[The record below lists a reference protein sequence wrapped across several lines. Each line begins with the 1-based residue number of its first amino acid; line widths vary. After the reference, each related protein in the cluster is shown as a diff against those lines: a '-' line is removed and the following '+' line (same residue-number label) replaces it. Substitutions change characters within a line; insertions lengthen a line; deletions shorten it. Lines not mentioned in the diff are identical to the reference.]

1 MSGRKPMAGKKSAK
15 TSLKENTSLKV
26 AAQKFYGYAEYHS
39 GMPLFISLT
48 LSYSGTDSAEDID
61 VTAESESGLL
71 LPFARHF
78 GEVPSDSV
86 LEIGTENIVSPVYLT
101 EIEKPEEVTLT
112 VRVLHEKDILA
123 EERCAVTVLPYDYW
137 CGREGMPEMLACFV
151 RPKIAD
157 CVRMK
162 EEARAQ
168 LARWKVSCEW
178 QGYREGD
185 RNRIRYIIAA
195 FFSAL
200 RRQAVGLSAAEFDCS
215 CPVPVGDITKI
226 LKEKVCSPFEM
237 ALLFASCLESA
248 GLNPVLAVGQEHIA
262 CGVWLYDNCFTESSD
277 DDIALLQKYV
287 SGGVNAISMIDCDE
301 LFEGRNVNYVTA
313 ESHFV
318 QRLQS
323 GWFDCVVDIRRC
335 RYIRIP
341 SLPLKVKGLKGYEFL
356 SGRDTDLEAAPDILQ
371 DGQKVSLDGKVTRDK
386 QWERRLLDLSLKNT
400 LLNFHPE
407 KNVLHIMTADMP
419 EMFGAFAEGGAF
431 EILEKPSD
439 PRMSAVSVG
448 YFSAQPVF
456 SAWKELIRV
465 ELKNRRIRTCSDKNS
480 TGEVLRYL
488 VRKAKTAEEEA
499 GANVLFLAFGFL
511 KWCDRGSGD
520 SMYAP
525 LILCPVAITKSRG
538 GRGYSVSFTGE
549 ELRFNT
555 TLLEYLYRE
564 FRIDLR
570 GLEGAPGGLK
580 IPEILSLVR
589 TEILNMPRWEV
600 LEEVY
605 LANFSFARFAMWNDV
620 RSNMDTFRNN
630 ALIRS
635 LLTGRLCMENR
646 VFSEKDEDSY
656 PPDEVLC
663 PLPADESQF
672 AAVAEAAA
680 GTTFVLHGPPGTGKS
695 QTITNIIANCLSRGM
710 RVLFVAEKQAA
721 LSVVKKRLDSVGLGD
736 FCLELHSGKTDKA
749 ELLRSM
755 ESTLAL
761 AGPARETAFAE
772 KSRQLTEIRAELNAP
787 VAALHRKRR
796 LGVSV
801 YEGILIWQKNKD
813 APDVLDIESSFYDQ
827 LTKEKLNDYETMLS
841 ETAAAAKQCGGAYG
855 SPFEHVSL
863 TEFSAECREK
873 VYVSAEVMLVET
885 RHFKN
890 YLGLFLSYYKQKVS
904 TFTARKFNALRELAL
919 LLSDGT
925 ADKYYRCDPASFQVF
940 FNAGRRLDRLMDA
953 YSAKF
958 RELVDVSGDPSL
970 LEQEVDNWGTN
981 FKSSRMLNAYVKK
994 LSRVSKEKL
1003 SPEETVRYVEML
1015 ARIYGEIRLL
1025 KENTDLAANFTDRNG
1040 RLNFRKRDDFMADM
1054 RRIQAL
1060 AESVFM
1066 DYNADSF
1073 NSVCAQSSGGL
1084 AAPLLSGYLRSA
1096 KSFAD
1101 SRTAFCDTIGADS
1114 ALFEDEDQPEFY
1126 SRKAAAL
1133 IDNIDMLSAWCMYR
1147 KRAAQLD
1154 SEGLSFI
1161 TLSLESGKITS
1172 DNLLSSFRKNV
1183 YRNFVETN
1191 ISADPELAKFSAGVL
1206 EDRIERFRA
1215 MDEDFSA
1222 ASREHIR
1229 MGLIANIPT
1238 ASTEGPLSLEV
1249 AAFSRIAKSN
1259 MRGMRVK
1266 DFFAEIPGLLSRI
1279 APCMLMS
1286 PATVAQHLAPDPE
1299 LFDIVIFDEASQLP
1313 TCEAVGSLARAKS
1326 AVIVGDP
1333 KQLPP
1338 TSFFSSG
1345 YVDEENLETEDL
1357 DSILDDCLALGV
1369 PEKHLTW
1376 HYRSKHESLIA
1387 FSNVMYYDNMLR
1399 TFPSPD
1405 ALESK
1410 VRLCYVE
1417 NGVYDR
1423 GFTKRNKEEA
1433 EALVRDVVRRLSD
1446 PVLSRSSIGIVT
1458 FSTAQQDYI
1467 ERRLADALVRNG
1479 LEDKAYDR
1487 DEPLFVKNLENVQG
1501 DERDVILFS
1510 VCYGPDR
1517 AGRVSLNFGPLN
1529 QTGGWRRLNVAV
1541 SRARE
1546 EMCVFSSMTSAM
1558 INLAKTNSKGVA
1570 GLKAFLEFAEKGKTN
1585 LAIRSES
1592 LKVGGGIGKYI
1603 ARELA
1608 GYGYDCRYDLGFT
1621 DFKIDCAVLDPRG
1634 SGKFL
1639 LAVMC
1644 DGETAA
1650 ASSAKDRNVIQIRA
1664 LKQNNWNV
1672 IRVFTISF
1680 ISNPKREVKRI
1691 KDVLDRLCGLDRSGK
1706 DSLAKYRRNY
1716 RYAKTEQMQYSAQYV
1731 SGGENREEILS
1742 RIRAVVAAEEP
1753 ISERYLIRR
1762 VLSTLGIRKW
1772 GGKTEEELRSLIALC
1787 GFKSEKLCG
1796 ETYFRK
1802 TDRCLSCDTFRVEEV
1817 PLRHSEEDFT
1827 PYEII
1832 ACARGIL
1839 ENRVSLYL
1847 DELAA
1852 QVLSEM
1858 RVQRP
1863 GDRLVRFTEECI
1875 LLGAERSLFVR
1886 SVSDRISL

>member
-1 MSGRKPMAGKKSAK
+1 MAGKKSARV
-15 TSLKENTSLKV
+15 SLRENISIKA

-39 GMPLFISLT
+39 GIPLFISLT
-48 LSYSGTDSAEDID
+48 LSYSGVDSAEDID
-61 VTAESESGLL
+61 VTAESGNGFL

-86 LEIGTENIVSPVYLT
+86 LEIGTENIVSPVFLT
-101 EIEKPEEVTLT
+101 EIETPEEVTLT
-112 VRVLHEKDILA
+112 VRVLQGKDVLA
-123 EERCAVTVLPYDYW
+123 EETCQVTVLPYDYW

-151 RPKIAD
+151 RPRITD

-185 RNRIRYIIAA
+185 RNRIRYIIAS
-195 FFSAL
+195 FFSAI
-200 RRQAVGLSAAEFDCS
+200 RRQSVGQSAAEPDCS
-215 CPVPVGDITKI
+215 GPVPVGDITRI
-226 LKEKVCSPFEM
+226 LKEKVCTTFEM

-248 GLNPVLAVGQEHIA
+248 GLNPVLAVGEKHIA
-262 CGVWLYDNCFTESSD
+262 CGAWLYENCFTESSD

-301 LFEGRNVNYVTA
+301 LFDGRNVNYVTA

-318 QRLQS
+318 QRLQN

-341 SLPLKVKGLKGYEFL
+341 SLPLKVKGLKGYELL
-356 SGRDTDLEAAPDILQ
+356 SGKDTDLEAAPEMLR
-371 DGQKVSLDGKVTRDK
+371 DGQKLSLEGKVSRDR

-407 KNVLHIMTADMP
+407 KNVLHIMTADLG
-419 EMFGAFAEGGAF
+419 EMFESFSEGGTF

-465 ELKNRRIRTCSDKNS
+465 ELKNRRIRTCAEKTG
-480 TGEVLRYL
+480 TGEVLRFL

-511 KWCDRGSGD
+511 KWCERGDGEP
-520 SMYAP
+520 MYAP

-538 GRGYSVSFTGE
+538 GKGYSVAFTGE

-570 GLEGAPGGLK
+570 GLEGVSGGRK
-580 IPEILSLVR
+580 IPEILSMVR
-589 TEILNMPRWEV
+589 AEILNMPRWEV
-600 LEEVY
+600 LEDVY

-620 RSNMDTFRNN
+620 RTNMDTFRNN

-635 LLTGRLCMENR
+635 LLSGRLCLENT
-646 VFSEKDEDSY
+646 VFSAKDEDSY
-656 PPDEVLC
+656 APDEVLC

-672 AAVAEAAA
+672 SAVAEAAA

-749 ELLRSM
+749 QLLKSM
-755 ESTLAL
+755 EDTLAL
-761 AGPARETAFAE
+761 AGSAQEVSFAE
-772 KSRQLTEIRAELNAP
+772 KSGRLGEIRAELNAP
-787 VAALHRKRR
+787 VRALHKKRR

-813 APDVLDIESSFYDQ
+813 APDVLDIESGFYDR
-827 LTKEKLNDYETMLS
+827 LTKEKLADYESLLS

-855 SPFEHVSL
+855 SPFEHVGL
-863 TEFSAECREK
+863 TEYSAECRER
-873 VYVSAEVMLVET
+873 VYISAGVMLVET

-890 YLGLFLSYYKQKVS
+890 YLGQFLSYFRQKVS
-904 TFTARKFNALRELAL
+904 TFTARKFNALRELAG

-925 ADKYYRCDPASFQVF
+925 ADKYYRCGEEEFQAF
-940 FNAGRRLDRLMDA
+940 FNAGRRLDRLMETYDV
-953 YSAKF
+953 KF
-958 RELVDVSGDPSL
+958 RELVEVSGDPAL
-970 LEQEVDNWGTN
+970 LEQEVDNWGSN
-981 FKSSRMLNAYVKK
+981 FKSSKVLNAYVRK
-994 LSRVSKEKL
+994 LSKVSREKL

-1015 ARIYGEIRLL
+1015 AKIHGEIRLL
-1025 KENTDLAANFTDRNG
+1025 KTNTSLAANFTDRNG
-1040 RLNFRKRDDFMADM
+1040 KLNFRKREEFMADL

-1073 NSVCAQSSGGL
+1073 NSVCCRCAGGL
-1084 AAPLLSGYLRSA
+1084 AAPLLDGFLRSA
-1096 KSFAD
+1096 KSFED
-1101 SRTAFCDTIGADS
+1101 SRTAFCTTIRADS
-1114 ALFEDEDQPEFY
+1114 ALFDDEDQPEFY
-1126 SRKAAAL
+1126 SRKASAL
-1133 IDNIDMLSAWCMYR
+1133 IDNIDMLSAWCLYR

-1154 SEGLSFI
+1154 GEGLSFL
-1161 TLSLESGKITS
+1161 TASLETGKTTS

-1191 ISADPELAKFSAGVL
+1191 ISADPELSKFSGGVL

-1215 MDEDFSA
+1215 MDEEFTA
-1222 ASREHIR
+1222 ASREYIR
-1229 MGLIANIPT
+1229 QNLIRNIPT

-1249 AAFSRIAKSN
+1249 AVFSRIARSN

-1286 PATVAQHLAPDPE
+1286 PATVAQHLSPDPE

-1313 TCEAVGSLARAKS
+1313 TSEAVGSLARARS

-1345 YVDEENLETEDL
+1345 YVDEENLEAEDL

-1387 FSNVMYYDNMLR
+1387 FSNAMYYDNMLR

-1410 VRLCYVE
+1410 VRLRYVE

-1433 EALVRDVVRRLSD
+1433 EVLVRDVVRRLSD

-1467 ERRLADALVRNG
+1467 ERRLTDALVRNR

-1517 AGRVSLNFGPLN
+1517 QGRVALNFGPLN

-1603 ARELA
+1603 ARELS
-1608 GYGYDCRYDLGFT
+1608 GYGYECRYDLGFT

-1634 SGKFL
+1634 SGQFV

-1650 ASSAKDRNVIQIRA
+1650 ASSAKDRSIIQIQA
-1664 LKQNNWNV
+1664 LKLNNWNV
-1672 IRVFTISF
+1672 MRVFTISF

-1691 KDVLDRLCGLDRSGK
+1691 KDVLDRICGLDRGGK
-1706 DSLAKYRRNY
+1706 DNLAKYRRNY
-1716 RYAKTEQMQYSAQYV
+1716 RYAKVEQMQYSAQYV
-1731 SGGENREEILS
+1731 SGGENREELLS
-1742 RIRAVVAAEEP
+1742 RIRAIVSAEEP
-1753 ISERYLIRR
+1753 ISVRYLIRR

-1772 GGKTEEELRSLIALC
+1772 GGKTEEELKALIEQC
-1787 GFKSEKLCG
+1787 GFRSERICG
-1796 ETYFRK
+1796 ETYVRK
-1802 TDRCLSCDTFRVEEV
+1802 TDRCLSCDTFRVEET

-1832 ACARGIL
+1832 SAARGIL

-1852 QVLSEM
+1852 QVLSEL

-1863 GDRLVRFTEECI
+1863 GDRLVAFTEECI
-1875 LLGAERSLFVR
+1875 LYGAERSVFVR